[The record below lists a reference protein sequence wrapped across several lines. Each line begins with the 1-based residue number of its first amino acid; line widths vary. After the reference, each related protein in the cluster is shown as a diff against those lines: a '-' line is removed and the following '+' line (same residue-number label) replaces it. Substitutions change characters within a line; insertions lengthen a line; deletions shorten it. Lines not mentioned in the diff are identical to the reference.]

1 MSKSLIK
8 FKLDDGTEIY
18 VESEETSLGGGL
30 TKTSK
35 KNKDNIVEADEKFE
49 TLIEKI
55 KPVSKL
61 IMNSLKDFNTPDDIE
76 LSFGVKFGGKAGIIF
91 ASVDSEATFNL
102 KLKWSNPK

>member
-1 MSKSLIK
+1 MSRTLLK
-8 FKLDDGTEIY
+8 FKLDDNIDIY
-18 VESEETSLGGGL
+18 IESQEDISSSGL
-30 TKTSK
+30 TRTSK
-35 KNKDNIVEADEKFE
+35 RNKDIIESDEKFE

-55 KPVSKL
+55 KPVSNL
-61 IMNSLKDFNTPDDIE
+61 IMKSLKDFNTPDDIE

>member
-1 MSKSLIK
+1 MSKTLLK
-8 FKLDDGTEIY
+8 FGLDDGTEIY
-18 VESEETSLGGGL
+18 VESNELLSTGI
-30 TKTSK
+30 TKTSR
-35 KNKDNIVEADEKFE
+35 KNRDNIIEADEKFE

-55 KPVSKL
+55 KPVSNL
-61 IMNSLKDFNTPDDIE
+61 IMNSLKDFNTPNDIE

>member
-1 MSKSLIK
+1 MSKTLIK
-8 FKLDDGTEIY
+8 FKLDDGTEVYI
-18 VESEETSLGGGL
+18 EGDKSISDGGL

-35 KNKDNIVEADEKFE
+35 KNKDNIIEADEKFE

-55 KPVSKL
+55 KPVSNL

-76 LSFGVKFGGKAGIIF
+76 LSFGVKFGAKAGIIF

-102 KLKWSNPK
+102 KLKWSNHK

>member
-1 MSKSLIK
+1 MSKTLLK
-8 FKLDDGTEIY
+8 FKLDDNTEIY
-18 VESEETSLGGGL
+18 IESQEELSSGL

-35 KNKDNIVEADEKFE
+35 KTRDNIVEVDEKFE
-49 TLIEKI
+49 TLVEKI
-55 KPVSKL
+55 KPVSNL
-61 IMNSLKDFNTPDDIE
+61 IMKSLKDFNTPDDIE

>member
-1 MSKSLIK
+1 MGKTLLK

-18 VESEETSLGGGL
+18 VESQDDISSSGL

-55 KPVSKL
+55 KPVSNL
-61 IMNSLKDFNTPDDIE
+61 IMKSLKELNTPDDIE
-76 LSFGVKFGGKAGIIF
+76 LSLGIKFGGKAGIIF
-91 ASVDSEATFNL
+91 ASVDSEAIFNL

>member
-1 MSKSLIK
+1 MGKTLLK

-18 VESEETSLGGGL
+18 VESQEGISGGL

-35 KNKDNIVEADEKFE
+35 KKDNIIEVDEKFE

-55 KPVSKL
+55 KPVSSL
-61 IMNSLKDFNTPDDIE
+61 IMKSLKDFNTPDDIE